1 MSKLQEFEQ
10 VCVLIYE
17 MNRFSSV
24 VVRSVVKQRLI
35 VKYPVRFFSAEISN
49 QPNAP
54 KLDENV
60 KKVPDEPLI
69 LGFKKSLFKE
79 HLSGFGVGCVA
90 GCIGSMVGLGGGF
103 IMIPMLTAFN
113 KLTQRQASA
122 TSLAAVI
129 ATGCSGAISYAMAG
143 QIDFPAAVAIGCT
156 AMLTA
161 GFGAKFTGNFNNNT
175 MKKLFGILCIL
186 LAPTVP
192 LKQYLLN
199 KQEKKRKEDEAAG
212 ITKDKETK
220 KESYVKTN
228 PVTTL
233 ATGGVVGF
241 TAGFFGVGGGGLITP
256 AFCLTTDWG
265 QQKVLGTSLAA
276 LVFPALAGSFTH
288 YKLGNIVMK
297 LVPSLFVGAA
307 IGSFIGS
314 HIARHCP
321 DKELKYLFAVV
332 MAFSG
337 VKMII

>member
-1 MSKLQEFEQ
+1 MF
-10 VCVLIYE
+10 
-17 MNRFSSV
+17 RFSSV
-24 VVRSVVKQRLI
+24 VVRSVTKQRFAI
-35 VKYPVRFFSAEISN
+35 KSPVKFFSSEINES
-49 QPNAP
+49 P
-54 KLDENV
+54 KTPKSDENV
-60 KKVPDEPLI
+60 TKTPKEELI
-69 LGFKKSLFKE
+69 FGIKKSLFKE
-79 HLSGFGVGCVA
+79 HLSGFGVGCCA

-199 KQEKKRKEDEAAG
+199 KQEKKRKEEEEARLLAG
-212 ITKDKETK
+212 TEAPEENTAD
-220 KESYVKTN
+220 KESYVKTH

-233 ATGGVVGF
+233 ATGSVVGF

-276 LVFPALAGSFTH
+276 LVFPALAGSYTH
-288 YKLGNIVMK
+288 YKLNNIVMK
-297 LVPSLFVGAA
+297 LVPSLFIGAA

-332 MAFSG
+332 MAISG
-337 VKMII
+337 VKMIV